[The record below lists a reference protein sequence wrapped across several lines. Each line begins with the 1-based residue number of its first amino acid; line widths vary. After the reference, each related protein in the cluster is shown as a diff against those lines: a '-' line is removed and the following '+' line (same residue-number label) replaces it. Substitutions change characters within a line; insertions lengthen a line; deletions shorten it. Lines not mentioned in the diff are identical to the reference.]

1 MLKVLATGAA
11 VLAFAS
17 ISLAAEAIASRGIYG
32 NYIEART
39 ADVYTGACVANGE
52 AEQIGKEAVFG
63 WKIDGGS
70 WRGVSLAGLS
80 VVGVIRAEHTLGLH
94 TEPVNAAKAV
104 LILDSRATPAQRL
117 ALEGFAKYMA
127 GDLLKDVV
135 QVDSAPI
142 ELTVKNGNIH
152 GATAKLTAGKLAAIQ
167 TRAFNDGDHVCG
179 NEEVWYQPLT
189 KLAHAMPAYA
199 LENAYN
205 GNALGG
211 TWNDRLKRS
220 GFLGTFQVSP
230 SE

>member
-1 MLKVLATGAA
+1 MLKVLATSAA
-11 VLAFAS
+11 ALAFAS
-17 ISLAAEAIASRGIYG
+17 ISFAAEAISSRGIYG

-70 WRGVSLAGLS
+70 WPGVSLAGLS

-167 TRAFNDGDHVCG
+167 TRAFNDGDH
-179 NEEVWYQPLT
+179 
-189 KLAHAMPAYA
+189 
-199 LENAYN
+199 
-205 GNALGG
+205 
-211 TWNDRLKRS
+211 
-220 GFLGTFQVSP
+220 
-230 SE
+230 

>member
-1 MLKVLATGAA
+1 MLKVLATSAA
-11 VLAFAS
+11 ALAFAS
-17 ISLAAEAIASRGIYG
+17 ISFAAEAISSRGIYG

-94 TEPVNAAKAV
+94 TEPVNPAKAV
-104 LILDSRATPAQRL
+104 LILDSRATPTQRV
-117 ALEGFAKYMA
+117 ALTGFAKYMA
-127 GDLLKDVV
+127 PELLKDVIH
-135 QVDSAPI
+135 VDSAPI
-142 ELTVKNGNIH
+142 ELAIKNGNIH
-152 GATAKLTAGKLAAIQ
+152 TATAKLTAGKLAAIQ
-167 TRAFNDGDHVCG
+167 TRAFQEGDHVCG

-189 KLAHAMPAYA
+189 KVAHAMPAYA

-205 GNALGG
+205 GSALGG

-220 GFLGTFQVSP
+220 GFVGSFEVSP